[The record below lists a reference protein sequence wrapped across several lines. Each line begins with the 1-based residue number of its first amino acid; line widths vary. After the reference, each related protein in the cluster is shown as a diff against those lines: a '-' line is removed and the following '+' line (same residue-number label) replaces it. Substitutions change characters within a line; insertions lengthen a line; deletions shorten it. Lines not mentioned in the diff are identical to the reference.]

1 MVTKCKY
8 YFDYLP
14 KTKSGFGKR
23 KSSACFST
31 LSKAKAEALK
41 RYRAKKIVQAQFWDA
56 SNPIGHKIAGS
67 LNTKGKFQRR
77 KYS

>member
-1 MVTKCKY
+1 MAKCKF

-31 LSKAKAEALK
+31 LSRAKAEALK
-41 RYRAKKIVQAQFWDA
+41 RYRAKKIVQAQLWDA
-56 SNPIGHKIAGS
+56 SNPINHKIVGS
-67 LNTKGKFQRR
+67 LNTKGKFQGRR
-77 KYS
+77 YS